1 MARSRTLGDMR
12 SDVRLRADL
21 VGNQFVTDSEI
32 NEYLNQALAEFYD
45 RLVGARGQ
53 EYYATEQVITTTG
66 TEAYALPATHYETLY
81 VELED
86 SGARV
91 RLGSY
96 SFHER
101 ARLLGT
107 SAPNPGRPVAF
118 RIIAGNITFLPAPT
132 AGYTIRHWY
141 APASPRLT
149 LDADTWDGVDGWEEY
164 AIWRAVA
171 YCQQKEQLD
180 VSFAM
185 GMVQQLGAR
194 IDRLA
199 PFRATQN
206 TERVANVYGSRA
218 LDGDPSRLLPRP

>member
-1 MARSRTLGDMR
+1 MARNRTLGDMR

-66 TEAYALPATHYETLY
+66 VEGYALPAGHYETLY

-101 ARLLGT
+101 ARLIGT

-132 AGYTIRHWY
+132 TGYTIRHWY
-141 APASPRLT
+141 
-149 LDADTWDGVDGWEEY
+149 
-164 AIWRAVA
+164 
-171 YCQQKEQLD
+171 EQLD
-180 VSFAM
+180 VAFAM

-206 TERVANVYGSRA
+206 TERVTNVYSSRT